1 MADGDWICAAKI
13 SNLYNMAKY
22 IAVYFVI
29 FDKTPPDVE
38 YLSIASIAS
47 VAPLQRCS

>member
-1 MADGDWICAAKI
+1 
-13 SNLYNMAKY
+13 MAKY

-47 VAPLQRCS
+47 VAALQLILDYSENVKVGIYIYI